1 MRHVAILRPAAAVAS
16 AVLAAALLSG
26 CAKLG
31 RDHIEVGAIPDDYRT
46 RHPVVIAES
55 QKQLAVPVGASAR
68 EMSFAEKEV
77 VRGFLSGYDSNG
89 GGAITI
95 LVPQG
100 RGNQGAAGHAA
111 NQVLAIGHEMGF
123 GGRTM
128 ISGYSA
134 PHGHNAPPVLVT
146 YSAVT
151 ASAGPCGKWD
161 ADILPDSENKQYGN
175 FGCAMQNNLAAQVA
189 NPMDLLHPRRT
200 GPIDAADRDKV
211 IDDYRKNSGTWES
224 TIEY

>member
-1 MRHVAILRPAAAVAS
+1 MRHVAILRPAAALACTLLAAS
-16 AVLAAALLSG
+16 ALSG

-31 RDHIEVGAIPDDYRT
+31 RDHIEVGSVPDDYRT
-46 RHPVVIAES
+46 RHPIVIAEN
-55 QKQLAVPVGASAR
+55 QKQLAVPIGASAR

-77 VRGFLSGYDSNG
+77 VRGFLGNYDMSG

-95 LVPQG
+95 LVPEG

-111 NQVLAIGHEMGF
+111 NQIMALAHERGL
-123 GGRTM
+123 GARTM

-134 PHGHNAPPVLVT
+134 PAGHAAPPVLVT
-146 YSAVT
+146 YGAMT

-161 ADILPDSENKQYGN
+161 EDILPASENKQYGN
-175 FGCAMQNNLAAQVA
+175 FGCAVQNNLAAQVA
-189 NPMDLLHPRRT
+189 NPMDLLHPRQT

-211 IDDYRKNSGTWES
+211 IGDYRENSGTWES
-224 TIEY
+224 TIDY